1 MGGRRT
7 NRIAAVAVRMV
18 EMRLRVILETADVCE
33 DVMGDSV
40 ERRFRNP
47 KISNGSRRGKD
58 ATPTGHV
65 NSNDSNVFNNC
76 RRVAYCNVFVL
87 RLKLPNG
94 NSAKTTVS
102 RLRFHSNFL
111 DCFFLRELGK
121 SRRILRLSAF
131 FSRNKG
137 PMRFFS

>member
-1 MGGRRT
+1 
-7 NRIAAVAVRMV
+7 
-18 EMRLRVILETADVCE
+18 MRLRLIREIADVCE
-33 DVMGDSV
+33 DVMEDRV
-40 ERRFRNP
+40 EWRFRNP

-58 ATPTGHV
+58 ATSTGHT

-76 RRVAYCNVFVL
+76 RRIVYCYVFVL

-131 FSRNKG
+131 FSWNKG
-137 PMRFFS
+137 PNRFFSE